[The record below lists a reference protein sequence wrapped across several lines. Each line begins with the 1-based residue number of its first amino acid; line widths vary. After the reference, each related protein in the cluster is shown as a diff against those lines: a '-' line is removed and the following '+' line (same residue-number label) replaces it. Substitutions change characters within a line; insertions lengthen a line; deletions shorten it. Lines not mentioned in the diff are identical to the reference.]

1 MKLYCHGRQLQ
12 NWQSSCSL
20 FGIFNQFSADHSDM
34 EHYTIECTVNFITA
48 YIFCRG
54 GGCLW
59 NCITFVC
66 TFFLDQES
74 LQHLKTLIYAG
85 KVHQLKASS
94 ISRHK
99 LNYFKCTLITQNKHG
114 TFYYCRLCIEHRLR
128 QTAQS
133 SEERTIVQYDLAKRQ
148 EISLTQINRES
159 CLK

>member
-1 MKLYCHGRQLQ
+1 MTIIFSSYTFKLTVWTSTMIQGKVLDETVLP
-12 NWQSSCSL
+12 WK
-20 FGIFNQFSADHSDM
+20 
-34 EHYTIECTVNFITA
+34 TIAKLVVFLLTIWYFQP
-48 YIFCRG
+48 IFCRPFRHGALHNWMHCELYNCLYILQGG

-128 QTAQS
+128 
-133 SEERTIVQYDLAKRQ
+133 
-148 EISLTQINRES
+148 
-159 CLK
+159 